1 MSKRV
6 YESDNIAAAAA
17 KMRELAG
24 TETQYTTYDFVD
36 GVEEVYKA
44 GTAVSY
50 DVGYQDGYVAGQT
63 AGGVYDT
70 EINNLLAVAPFLR
83 KPIQYIDEDY
93 VIHGYS
99 GFLVGKDEGIYN
111 YAIVLPWV
119 TELGENS
126 TDDFW
131 YCEAFIF
138 TSTIPPIINPQGLW
152 ESWGGNNPP
161 EKIFVPDASIDAYKS
176 ETNLAEFADRI
187 YPLSQYNGEGSY
199 GGLYNG

>member
-36 GVEEVYKA
+36 GIEEVYKA

-70 EINNLLAVAPFLR
+70 EINNLLAVAPFLKR
-83 KPIQYIDEDY
+83 PEQYIGEDY
-93 VIHGYS
+93 SVYGYS
-99 GFLVGKDEGIYN
+99 GLLVGIDHNRGC

-119 TELGENS
+119 TELGENAA
-126 TDDFW
+126 DDVTGN
-131 YCEAFIF
+131 AFIF
-138 TSTIPPIINPQGLW
+138 TSTTPPLINPQGMW
-152 ESWGGNNPP
+152 ESWGGGSPP
-161 EKIFVPDASIDAYKS
+161 EKIFVPDESIDAYKAA
-176 ETNLAEFADRI
+176 TNLAGFADQI
-187 YPLSQYNGEGSY
+187 YPLSQYNGEGYY